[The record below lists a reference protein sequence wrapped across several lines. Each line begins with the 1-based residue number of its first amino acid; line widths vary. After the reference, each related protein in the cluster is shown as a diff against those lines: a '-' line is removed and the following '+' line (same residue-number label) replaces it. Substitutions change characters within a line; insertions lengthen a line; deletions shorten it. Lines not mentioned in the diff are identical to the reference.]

1 MSRRHFAV
9 RGAPA
14 RDSLL
19 CTFKCALETLAR
31 VAEFNRHIGD
41 FMTKCFDGK
50 GPQPPAER
58 ASCLEDKA
66 VIMAMHR
73 ALHFESN

>member
-19 CTFKCALETLAR
+19 CTFKCALETLAC
-31 VAEFNRHIGD
+31 VTEFHRHIGT
-41 FMTKCFDGK
+41 FVTKCFDGK
-50 GPQPPAER
+50 GPLPPAEH
-58 ASCLEDKA
+58 ASCLKDKA
-66 VIMAMHR
+66 VLMAIHR
-73 ALHFESN
+73 ALHK

>member
-1 MSRRHFAV
+1 
-9 RGAPA
+9 
-14 RDSLL
+14 
-19 CTFKCALETLAR
+19 LETLAR